1 MFSKNDNNTTKS
13 HIMSKDDFHLFTE
26 KTDLF
31 NKLKSFEKE
40 FKDIKNLFD
49 SVESV
54 YQENKSITKNEEIY
68 SKKTIY
74 SVKNTPQ
81 RKLTSNPYNHVN

>member
-1 MFSKNDNNTTKS
+1 
-13 HIMSKDDFHLFTE
+13 MSKDDFHLFTE

-54 YQENKSITKNEEIY
+54 YHENKSITKNEEIY